1 MFATVQDALRF
12 ISEKQVEMVDLKV
25 AGVHGRWL
33 HVSIP
38 ARRFGEQDFAEGVG
52 YDGSS
57 GAGYASVENGD
68 VAALPDPAT
77 AFIDPFLQPRT
88 LSFICTTV
96 RADTK
101 EPLRSDPRATALR
114 AVERMRNTRLADEVL
129 MAPEYEFYVFER
141 AQTVNETLRTIVELQ
156 PVEAIDDG
164 ALRRAYMLTPP
175 ADRLHDIRAEIAMT
189 LEQIGVAVRY
199 HHHEVGEYGQC
210 EIEVGMTG
218 LVRAA
223 DQAMLVKYVT
233 KNVAAKHGKIATFM
247 PKPIYGHAGNGMHVH
262 QKLELAGH
270 PIFYDPSDKAYA
282 HLSGVALGYIGGLLA
297 HGRALAALTNPS
309 TNSFKRLV
317 PGYEAPVSL
326 FFSLANRSAAIRIP
340 RYAVSPADKRIEY
353 RPPDATCNVYLALAA
368 MLMAGLDGI
377 ETKIDVK
384 SRHFGP
390 FDVDFAHQPAEFRA
404 KVAALP
410 TSLTQAMSALAEDSG
425 FLTKGGVFAL
435 DQLTNWAEQK
445 IHQEAQEIERRPH
458 PYEFALYLDV

>member
-1 MFATVQDALRF
+1 MFATVKEALRF
-12 ISEKQVEMVDLKV
+12 LSEQQVEMVDLKV
-25 AGVHGRWL
+25 AGVNGRWL

-68 VAALPDPAT
+68 VAALPDPT
-77 AFIDPFLQPRT
+77 TGFIDPFLQPKT

-101 EPLRSDPRATALR
+101 EPLRFDPRATALR
-114 AVERMRNTRLADEVL
+114 AVEHMRSTRLADEVL
-129 MAPEYEFYVFER
+129 MAPEYEFYIFER
-141 AQTVNETLRTIVELQ
+141 ARSVNEALRTIVQLE
-156 PVEAIDDG
+156 PVEAIEDG

-175 ADRLHDIRAEIAMT
+175 ADRLQQIRAEIATT

-210 EIEVGMTG
+210 EIEVGMTS

-223 DQAMLVKYVT
+223 DQAMLVKYVA
-233 KNVAAKHGKIATFM
+233 KNIAAKHGKIATFM

-262 QKLELAGH
+262 QKLELAGQ
-270 PIFYDPSDKAYA
+270 PIFYDSNDKAYA
-282 HLSGVALGYIGGLLA
+282 HLSGLALSYVGGLLA

-309 TNSFKRLV
+309 TNSYKRLV

-326 FFSLANRSAAIRIP
+326 FFSLANRSAAIRVP
-340 RYAVSPADKRIEY
+340 RYAVSPVDKRIEY
-353 RPPDATCNVYLALAA
+353 RPPDATCNVYFALAG

-377 ETKIDVK
+377 ENRIDVQ
-384 SRHFGP
+384 SHHFGP

-410 TSLTQAMSALAEDSG
+410 TSLTDAMNALARDSV
-425 FLTKGGVFAL
+425 FLTKGGVFASE
-435 DQLTNWAEQK
+435 QLANWAESK
-445 IHQEAQEIERRPH
+445 IQHEAQEIDQRPH